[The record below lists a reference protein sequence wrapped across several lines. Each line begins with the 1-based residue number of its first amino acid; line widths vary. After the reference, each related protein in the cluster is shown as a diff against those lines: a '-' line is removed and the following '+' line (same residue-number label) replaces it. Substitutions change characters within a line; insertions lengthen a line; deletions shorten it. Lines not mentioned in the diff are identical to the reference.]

1 MSSNVAPTNV
11 DPKRTKGKGVAPQWD
26 ETAMRKRTRL
36 FLVALIS
43 LVVVIWVALFVW
55 VFFLAIVPPT
65 TGVEAPPAG
74 ASLFVILA
82 PVVAA
87 ATGVERLLE
96 SVFNT
101 LENVWR
107 TGVAYLGYGMR
118 WLKRA
123 ETEVAD
129 ARAWLQ
135 NVGTIY
141 NDLQAKY
148 ASEMNNLVQNVN
160 VDQIAHQLENLRNR
174 ANEETANVQVMLAE
188 AEARV
193 AETEQKLSQASSS
206 PDYINAKAAASVV
219 LGLMLGVIVA
229 TLGQIKMF
237 ALLGIAMPAR
247 IDVFA
252 TGIVIGSGSYPV
264 HSLVGILQ
272 QSKDTLD
279 GVSNLLN
286 KRAAPVTA
294 QAMEQK
300 VTTVQPTAPGQPPL
314 VGQTVIQT
322 TAAQAAEHAAG

>member
-1 MSSNVAPTNV
+1 MSSPIVTPTV

-26 ETAMRKRTRL
+26 ETKMRARTRL
-36 FLVALIS
+36 LIMALVS
-43 LVVVIWVALFVW
+43 LLGVIWIGLFIW
-55 VFFLAIVPPT
+55 VFFIAPILPT
-65 TGVEAPPAG
+65 TGVLAPPAG
-74 ASLFVILA
+74 TDLLVILA

-96 SVFNT
+96 SIFNT

-107 TGVAYLGYGMR
+107 TGVAYIGYGMR

-129 ARAWLQ
+129 ARQWMQ
-135 NVGTIY
+135 NIGTAY

-148 ASEMNNLVQNVN
+148 ITEMNQLMQQPTLEHLAAQLADLKRKA
-160 VDQIAHQLENLRNR
+160 DQ
-174 ANEETANVQVMLAE
+174 ETANVQVMLAE

-193 AETEQKLSQASSS
+193 AEAENKLSQVSSS
-206 PDYINAKAAASVV
+206 SDYRNAKAATSVV
-219 LGLMLGVIVA
+219 LGLLLGVIVA
-229 TLGQIKMF
+229 TVGQIKMF

-272 QSKDTLD
+272 QGRDALNGLSNFLD
-279 GVSNLLN
+279 RRSAPAVS
-286 KRAAPVTA
+286 AV
-294 QAMEQK
+294 EQTI
-300 VTTVQPTAPGQPPL
+300 TTVQPAGPGQPPM
-314 VGQTVIQT
+314 VGQAVIQT
-322 TAAQAAEHAAG
+322 TTAQSSPAAGG

>member
-1 MSSNVAPTNV
+1 
-11 DPKRTKGKGVAPQWD
+11 
-26 ETAMRKRTRL
+26 MRKRTRV
-36 FLVALIS
+36 FVIALVS
-43 LVVVIWVALFVW
+43 LVVVIWIGLFIW
-55 VFFLAIVPPT
+55 VFLIAPVSPT
-65 TGVEAPPAG
+65 TGVVAPPAG
-74 ASLFVILA
+74 TDLLVIMA

-87 ATGVERLLE
+87 AAGVERLLE

-129 ARAWLQ
+129 ARVWMQ
-135 NVGTIY
+135 NIGMIY
-141 NDLQAKY
+141 NNLEAKY
-148 ASEMNNLVQNVN
+148 TDEMNQLMQQP
-160 VDQIAHQLENLRNR
+160 DLDKLATQLEKLRSR
-174 ANEETANVQVMLAE
+174 ADQETANVQRMLAE

-193 AETEQKLSQASSS
+193 AETEKRLSQASSS
-206 PDYINAKAAASVV
+206 PDYISAKAAASVV

-229 TLGQIKMF
+229 TVGQIKMF

-272 QSKDTLD
+272 QGRDALD
-279 GVSNLLN
+279 GLGNFLNRRSSPTVS
-286 KRAAPVTA
+286 AV
-294 QAMEQK
+294 EQTI
-300 VTTVQPTAPGQPPL
+300 TTVQPAGPGQPPV
-314 VGQTVIQT
+314 VGQAVIQT
-322 TAAQAAEHAAG
+322 TAAQSSQTAAGG

>member
-1 MSSNVAPTNV
+1 
-11 DPKRTKGKGVAPQWD
+11 
-26 ETAMRKRTRL
+26 MRKRTRV
-36 FLVALIS
+36 FVIALVS
-43 LVVVIWVALFVW
+43 LVVVIWIGLFIW
-55 VFFLAIVPPT
+55 VFLIAPVSPT
-65 TGVEAPPAG
+65 TGVVAPPAG
-74 ASLFVILA
+74 TDLLVIMA
-82 PVVAA
+82 PVVAV

-129 ARAWLQ
+129 ARVWMQ
-135 NVGTIY
+135 NIGMIY
-141 NDLQAKY
+141 NNLEAKY
-148 ASEMNNLVQNVN
+148 TDEMNQLMQQP
-160 VDQIAHQLENLRNR
+160 DLEKLAAQLENLRNR
-174 ANEETANVQVMLAE
+174 ADQETANVQRMLAE

-193 AETEQKLSQASSS
+193 AETEKRLSQASSS
-206 PDYINAKAAASVV
+206 PDYISAKAAASVV

-229 TLGQIKMF
+229 TVGQIKMF

-272 QSKDTLD
+272 QGRDALD
-279 GVSNLLN
+279 GLGNFLNRRSSPTVS
-286 KRAAPVTA
+286 AV
-294 QAMEQK
+294 EQTI
-300 VTTVQPTAPGQPPL
+300 TTVQPAGPGQPPV
-314 VGQTVIQT
+314 VGQAVIQT
-322 TAAQAAEHAAG
+322 TAAQSSQTAAGG